1 MLCITSF
8 PSKSPTAADQSSW
21 AALKHSRFQNY
32 FTLEFFSTFQKVQ
45 LQQIRAAD
53 TFRFF
58 NFGWDDLIDGWK
70 EGRMDGRMVPRRIMV
85 FVFRLCLLGI
95 ILPSVWRE
103 NLTLRI
109 FSIFFQLVMRW
120 LGRWLQRWKDGT
132 KTDNGICRNL
142 VTLKMVTPKL
152 LGTRLHRT
160 QPFCG
165 VQHF

>member
-1 MLCITSF
+1 MTGDELV
-8 PSKSPTAADQSSW
+8 
-21 AALKHSRFQNY
+21 H
-32 FTLEFFSTFQKVQ
+32 
-45 LQQIRAAD
+45 
-53 TFRFF
+53 
-58 NFGWDDLIDGWK
+58 GWK
-70 EGRMDGRMVPRRIMV
+70 EERMNGRMVPRRIMV

-95 ILPSVWRE
+95 ILPSLWRE

-165 VQHF
+165 VQHFFWFIFWFFFWTFFLIFFLTFFLNFFFFFF

>member
-1 MLCITSF
+1 MTGDELV
-8 PSKSPTAADQSSW
+8 
-21 AALKHSRFQNY
+21 H
-32 FTLEFFSTFQKVQ
+32 
-45 LQQIRAAD
+45 
-53 TFRFF
+53 
-58 NFGWDDLIDGWK
+58 GWK
-70 EGRMDGRMVPRRIMV
+70 EERMNGRMVPRRIMV

-95 ILPSVWRE
+95 ILPSLWRE

-165 VQHF
+165 VQHRSFFYFFYIPFFLPFFLLIFFSTFFYFNFF